1 MRALFR
7 KLWNVQMCREEKSVQ
22 IINIFLFIG
31 MLSSLFFYIIF
42 NRSLHLDGSHNLLR
56 IIADHSFYELEQAR
70 RTFYIIQQ
78 FPVWIFIH
86 FIPSASL
93 SILIK
98 LFSFGLVWI
107 HLISFLGCYLIL
119 PVSKKNIIFFPLF
132 AFLTGPLTALDLS
145 ISASLSVCSYIW
157 LIVFLIYYSNLS
169 LKIHRLFFIL
179 APLPLLLSHELMS
192 YMAWPLIFLCI
203 VKLKKEDDILNYFL
217 IKCLISF
224 LLVCSLL
231 SIFFILFP
239 NKSEIPNRTEFFTS
253 LFYLEFFIK
262 MGDKGIDLIYPA
274 TISAFFLLA
283 LPFSVFIKRTYRKFY
298 SRMCLFLLALF
309 GIIAL
314 ISPFYNLFNVFRLT
328 NEQEARVWAAC
339 FALPLSILI
348 WWLFENK
355 VLKFK
360 KEVFAACLI
369 TLISL
374 IGWRIGSDY
383 RFYQFQ
389 KQISKSIL
397 HCKGVVDWNEIIQQK
412 ELPRMEKSDLFYL
425 TPYSLFIQPKNEI
438 TTVLTGNK
446 NNYLRL
452 LSCPNKNCP
461 IFKEVP
467 HCYFKNT
474 FNNMCQ
480 YFNLYF
486 LDQSRFFNLKPLIQ
500 FIEAKES
507 YCLN

>member
-1 MRALFR
+1 MKNLFN
-7 KLWNVQMCREEKSVQ
+7 KLWQTEGYREKKSSQ
-22 IINIFLFIG
+22 IISVFLFIG

-42 NRSLHLDGSHNLLR
+42 NRGLHLDGSHNLLR
-56 IIADHSFYELEQAR
+56 IIANHSFYELEHAR
-70 RTFYIIQQ
+70 RTSYIIQQ
-78 FPVWIFIH
+78 FPVWLFIH
-86 FIPSASL
+86 FIPSTSI

-119 PVSKKNIIFFPLF
+119 PVSKKNMIFFPLF
-132 AFLTGPLTALDLS
+132 AFLTGPVTALGLS
-145 ISASLSVCSYIW
+145 VSASLSVCSYIW
-157 LIVFLIYYSNLS
+157 FIAFLIYYSNLS
-169 LKIHRLFFIL
+169 IKAHKIFFIL

-203 VKLKKEDDILNYFL
+203 FKLKKEDNILNYFL
-217 IKCLISF
+217 IKYLISF

-231 SIFFILFP
+231 SIFFIFFP

-262 MGDKGIDLIYPA
+262 MGDKNIDFIYPA
-274 TISAFFLLA
+274 TFSAFFLLA
-283 LPFSVFIKRTYRKFY
+283 LPFSGFIKKIYRKVY
-298 SRMCLFLLALF
+298 SRMCLLLLALF
-309 GIIAL
+309 GAMAL

-328 NEQEARVWAAC
+328 NEEEARVWVVC

-355 VLKFK
+355 VLKLK
-360 KEVFAACLI
+360 KEVFVACII

-374 IGWRIGSDY
+374 IGWRVGSDY
-383 RFYQFQ
+383 QFYRFQ

-397 HCKGVVDWNEIIQQK
+397 HCEGVVDWNEIIQQE
-412 ELPRMEKSDLFYL
+412 ELPRMWKSNLFYL
-425 TPYSLFIQPKNEI
+425 TPYSLFIQTKNEI
-438 TTVLTGNK
+438 TTVLTVNK

-452 LSCPNKNCP
+452 LSCPNKDCP
-461 IFKEVP
+461 ILKEVP

-474 FNNMCQ
+474 FNSMCQ

-500 FIEAKES
+500 SIEANES